1 MDAAERIDSSV
12 VWAMRAAIGESEGSE
27 VLFLCDLDDEM
38 RICSASVV
46 ARGVPDMVA
55 APMEQLHRGQ
65 VVVHNHP
72 SGHLQPSR
80 ADVNVAAELAE
91 TGVGSYIVDNDVT
104 QLLVVCEP
112 VEPKRLERIDPEEL
126 ARTIDDGGALSDLF
140 ADFEPRQSQ
149 IDMLKLVANAFNE
162 DRVLAVEAGTGVG
175 KSFAYLIP
183 ALAWAAKNDERIVVS
198 TATINL
204 QQQLVE
210 KDIPTVQRLLG
221 VDVPVMLVK
230 GRGNYLCRKRLGEA
244 FEEDSLFA
252 HADDEPGADGKT
264 GTADLRTGTAE
275 SGTTASGTTA
285 SGTTASG
292 TTASGTTVPGD
303 DFDPIDPDLQ
313 AIRDWAETSDTGS
326 RSELPF
332 QVSDELW
339 SRINSDADSCT
350 ELTCRLRENCF
361 FLRARRQAAAAKVLV
376 ANHHLLF
383 IDLALRVRGIGF
395 ETRAVLPP
403 FQRLIFD
410 EAHSIENSAT
420 SLFSESFSRYSVRKH
435 SRRLRHTRRGREYG
449 LLAAVRRRGAEAA
462 KVVRAGD
469 ELTRVE
475 EAAQALDAAVLQEVD
490 GFTLRLTPSLPERS
504 QRAILDPIGELH
516 TRLVVLANAL
526 NDVMEDDDGEEG
538 GPFYDL
544 RVVLR
549 RVERLITLCNDF
561 TDYRN
566 HGDRVF
572 WIELRRGS
580 DGRRFA
586 RLISSPLDIR
596 SVMREAVFDV
606 FETAAFTSA
615 TLTVAGSFEY
625 WGGRVGLLDISRET
639 DLAQFPSPFPYREHA
654 LVAVPTNAPEP
665 SSERYQQFL
674 GPFLGELLEVSEGK
688 ALVLFTSYEMLRATH
703 AALRDRLAAIGVAAL
718 RQGDDDR
725 ARLLARFSD
734 DTSSVLFATE
744 SFWQGVDV
752 PGESLQ
758 VVVLCRLPFR
768 VPTDPILLAR
778 TEAIEA
784 RGGNAFAE
792 LALPEAVMKFRQGFG
807 RLMRRGTDR
816 GVVVVTDVRV
826 LTKRYGSLFLQS
838 LPETQTSTRD
848 APGVVE
854 DVERFLYS

>member
-1 MDAAERIDSSV
+1 MDAAKRIDSGA

-27 VLFLCDLDDEM
+27 VIFVCDVDEEM
-38 RICSASVV
+38 RIVSADVV

-55 APMEQLHRGQ
+55 APMEHLRRGQ

-80 ADVNVAAELAE
+80 ADVSVAAELAE
-91 TGVGSYIVDNDVT
+91 TGVGSYIVNNDVT
-104 QLLVVCEP
+104 ELLVVCEP
-112 VEPKRLERIDPEEL
+112 VEPKRLVRLDPDEL
-126 ARTIDDGGALSDLF
+126 AATIDDGGGLSDLF
-140 ADFEPRQSQ
+140 SDFEPRQAQ
-149 IDMLKLVANAFNE
+149 IDMLKLVARAFND
-162 DRVLAVEAGTGVG
+162 DRVVAVEAGTGVG

-183 ALAWAAKNDERIVVS
+183 ALAWAAANDERIVVS

-252 HADDEPGADGKT
+252 TADEESAANEEPAADDP
-264 GTADLRTGTAE
+264 L
-275 SGTTASGTTA
+275 
-285 SGTTASG
+285 
-292 TTASGTTVPGD
+292 
-303 DFDPIDPDLQ
+303 DPDLQ
-313 AIRDWAETSDTGS
+313 AIRDWAQTTDTGS

-332 QVSDELW
+332 QVSDEVW
-339 SRINSDADSCT
+339 GRINSDADSCT

-395 ETRAVLPP
+395 EARAVLPP

-420 SLFSESFSRYSVRKH
+420 SLFSESFSRYSVVKH
-435 SRRLRHTRRGREYG
+435 SRRLRRVRSGREYG
-449 LLAAVRRRGAEAA
+449 LLAAVRRRGAEPA
-462 KVVRAGD
+462 KVVRAAD
-469 ELTRVE
+469 ELRKVD
-475 EAAQALDAAVLQEVD
+475 EAAEALEGAIGDQVD
-490 GFTLRLTPSLPERS
+490 GYTLRLTPATPEDTRA
-504 QRAILDPIGELH
+504 AILDPISELH
-516 TRLVVLANAL
+516 TRLVILANAL
-526 NDVMEDDDGEEG
+526 TDVMEDDDGEEG

-549 RVERLITLCNDF
+549 RVERLVTLCNDF
-561 TDYRN
+561 TDFEN
-566 HGDRVF
+566 HSDRVF

-580 DGRRFA
+580 DGRRFP

-596 SVMREAVFDV
+596 GVMREAVFDV
-606 FETAAFTSA
+606 FETAVFTSA
-615 TLTVAGSFEY
+615 TLTVAGSFDY
-625 WGGRVGLLDISRET
+625 WGGRVGLLDIPRGT

-654 LVAVPTNAPEP
+654 LVAVPTDAPEP
-665 SSERYQQFL
+665 SSERYQEFL
-674 GPFLGELLEVSEGK
+674 TGFLGELLEVSEGR

-703 AALRDRLAAIGVAAL
+703 AALRDRLAAIGVAAM

-725 ARLLARFSD
+725 ARLLTRFTE

-744 SFWQGVDV
+744 SFWQGVDA
-752 PGESLQ
+752 PGETLQ

-784 RGGNAFAE
+784 RGGNAFAG

-826 LTKRYGSLFLQS
+826 VTKRYGSLFLQS
-838 LPETQTSTRD
+838 LPETQSSTREWR
-848 APGVVE
+848 GVIE

>member
-12 VWAMRAAIGESEGSE
+12 VWSMRAAIGESEGSE
-27 VLFLCDLDDEM
+27 VLFLCDLDGDM
-38 RICSASVV
+38 RVISARVV

-65 VVVHNHP
+65 VVIHNHP
-72 SGHLQPSR
+72 SGSLQPSR
-80 ADVNVAAELAE
+80 ADVSVAAELADS
-91 TGVGSYIVDNDVT
+91 GVGSYVVDNDVT
-104 QLLVVCEP
+104 ELLVV
-112 VEPKRLERIDPEEL
+112 VEPAEPHRLEPLDADEL
-126 ARTIDDGGALSDLF
+126 AATIDDGGALSDLF
-140 ADFEPRQSQ
+140 HDFEPRQSQ
-149 IDMLKLVANAFNE
+149 VDMLRLVANGFNE
-162 DRVLAVEAGTGVG
+162 DRIVAVEAGTGVG

-183 ALAWAAKNDERIVVS
+183 ALAWADRNDERVVVS

-244 FEEDSLFA
+244 FDEESLFA
-252 HADDEPGADGKT
+252 EDAVPDPSAHDVTAADPD
-264 GTADLRTGTAE
+264 
-275 SGTTASGTTA
+275 
-285 SGTTASG
+285 
-292 TTASGTTVPGD
+292 D
-303 DFDPIDPDLQ
+303 DFDSSDPDLH
-313 AIRDWAETSDTGS
+313 AIRDWARTSDTGS

-332 QVSDELW
+332 TVSDELW
-339 SRINSDADSCT
+339 SRVNSDADSCT
-350 ELTCRLRENCF
+350 ELTCRMRDDCF
-361 FLRARRQAAAAKVLV
+361 FLRARRRAAAAKVLV

-403 FQRLIFD
+403 FQRLVFD

-435 SRRLRHTRRGREYG
+435 SRRLRHSRRGREYG
-449 LLAAVRRRGAEAA
+449 LLAAVRRRGADAA
-462 KVVRAGD
+462 TVVRAID
-469 ELTRVE
+469 ELRAVDEAAEALDRAVISEVE
-475 EAAQALDAAVLQEVD
+475 EL
-490 GFTLRLTPSLPERS
+490 TLRITRALPEARLK
-504 QRAILDPIGELH
+504 AILDPVDELH
-516 TRLVVLANAL
+516 TRLVVLANTL
-526 NDVMEDDDGEEG
+526 GDVMEDDDGEEG

-549 RVERLITLCNDF
+549 RIESLITLCDSF
-561 TDYRN
+561 TDFDN
-566 HGDRVF
+566 HSDRVF
-572 WIELRRGS
+572 WVELRRSSRG
-580 DGRRFA
+580 GRFA

-596 SVMREAVFDV
+596 GVMREAVFDV
-606 FETAAFTSA
+606 FDTAVFTSA
-615 TLTVAGSFEY
+615 TLTVAGSFDY
-625 WGGRVGLLDISRET
+625 WGGRVGLLDVPRET
-639 DLAQFPSPFPYREHA
+639 DLARFPSPFPYREHA
-654 LVAVPTNAPEP
+654 LVAVPTDAPEP
-665 SSERYQQFL
+665 SSPAYQGYL
-674 GPFLGELLEVSEGK
+674 EPFLGDLLDVTEGR
-688 ALVLFTSYEMLRATH
+688 ALVLFTSYEMLRAAH
-703 AALRDRLAAIGVAAL
+703 RALRDRLAEHGIVAL

-725 ARLLARFSD
+725 ARLLARFSE

-758 VVVLCRLPFR
+758 AVVLCRLPFR

-784 RGGNAFAE
+784 RGGNAFGE
-792 LALPEAVMKFRQGFG
+792 LSLPEAVMKFRQGFG

-816 GVVVVTDVRV
+816 GIVVVTDVRV

-838 LPETQTSTRD
+838 LPETQSSQRE
-848 APGVVE
+848 AAGVLE
-854 DVERFLYS
+854 DIERFLYS